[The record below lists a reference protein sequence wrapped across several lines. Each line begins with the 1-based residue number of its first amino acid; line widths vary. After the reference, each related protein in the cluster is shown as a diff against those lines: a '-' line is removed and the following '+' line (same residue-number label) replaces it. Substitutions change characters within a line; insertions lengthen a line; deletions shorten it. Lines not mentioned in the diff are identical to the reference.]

1 MKLSSDD
8 LPMFFTEA
16 HGRLAD
22 RLRGLAPAIAA
33 VEAGEPAVGAFGV
46 AAPAVVTPAD
56 EAARDRAAAAA
67 LAEAGLFELVVPR
80 AGEPEANRSGD
91 QRGGDDA
98 TSAAPPGPR
107 DATRGAGHGPAVP
120 VQSPVGGKTSPFSID
135 LRAVCLA
142 REMLGYVSP
151 RADSILVC
159 QGLGTHAIGAAGSPA
174 QRAELAGFARGERI
188 AALAL
193 TEPEAGSDVAAIAT
207 RATATRDGYR
217 LDGDKLFISNLG
229 IADHAMV
236 VATVDPGRGHAGLTA
251 FWLALDAP
259 GVTVRPLAAI
269 AAHPIG
275 ALELRGAAVP
285 ASARIGEVGQGMKL
299 GLDTLDAFRVS
310 VGAAAVGMAR
320 RAFDEALGFVSRRS
334 QFGKLLSEQPLVQAH
349 LADMVVDL
357 DAARLLVLRAAYL
370 KDTTGGKLTT
380 EVSIGKLGATEAAQ
394 RVIDRAVQLFG
405 GRGVMAGA
413 VVEHLYRAIRPLRIY
428 EGTSEIQR
436 TIIGR
441 ALARQ
446 GRGG

>member
-16 HGRLAD
+16 HVRLAE
-22 RLRGLAPAIAA
+22 RLRAAAPAIAA
-33 VEAGEPAVGAFGV
+33 VERPGAL
-46 AAPAVVTPAD
+46 AD
-56 EAARDRAAAAA
+56 EHARDRAAAAA

-80 AGEPEANRSGD
+80 VE
-91 QRGGDDA
+91 
-98 TSAAPPGPR
+98 
-107 DATRGAGHGPAVP
+107 GAGACGAI
-120 VQSPVGGKTSPFSID
+120 STRD
-135 LRAVCLA
+135 LCLA

-151 RADSILVC
+151 RADSILAV
-159 QGLGTHAIGAAGSPA
+159 QGLGTHAVGLAGSA
-174 QRAELAGFARGERI
+174 EQRAQLPAFARGAQI
-188 AALAL
+188 AAFAL

-207 RATATRDGYR
+207 RAMSARGPTGDGYR

-236 VATVDPGRGHAGLTA
+236 VATVDPALGNAGLTA
-251 FWLALDAP
+251 FWVPLATP
-259 GVTVRPLAAI
+259 GVTVEPLTAT

-275 ALELRGAAVP
+275 ALALRGAVVP

-299 GLDTLDAFRVS
+299 ALATLDAFRVS

-320 RAFDEALGFVSRRS
+320 RALDEALGFVTGRR

-357 DAARLLVLRAAYL
+357 DAARLLVLRAAHQ
-370 KDTTGGKLTT
+370 KDTTGGKVTT
-380 EVSIGKLGATEAAQ
+380 EVSIAKLGATEAAQ

-413 VVEHLYRAIRPLRIY
+413 VVEVLYRAIRPLRIY

-436 TIIGR
+436 MIIGR

-446 GRGG
+446 GRAP